1 MKRLWFCTLL
11 AVFMTTPAYAEEV
24 GATYKDFN
32 NGCGSGANEKLVP
45 DQILG
50 IDIRQA
56 CANHDNCYS
65 KCLEGGENYGKEICK
80 KDNEKEDRRAICDQR
95 FKEEIEEICKK
106 ISMFDLGK
114 KQLCTLISDIYPI
127 AVRVGGKPSFNG
139 IQVSNKMLVYLQN
152 NQLEDKDIEKLG
164 QEINSL
170 SRIDGIQENTMILSV
185 KNGKPVAS
193 LEGIPSEVPAKSD
206 NLMIQRTLKY
216 GDNIDL
222 SKATINEK
230 PITIEMIQ

>member
-1 MKRLWFCTLL
+1 MAVDQEQMKNLYLTKYLESISDKHV
-11 AVFMTTPAYAEEV
+11 AIMIIV
-24 GATYKDFN
+24 
-32 NGCGSGANEKLVP
+32 
-45 DQILG
+45 ILSA
-50 IDIRQA
+50 Q
-56 CANHDNCYS
+56 
-65 KCLEGGENYGKEICK
+65 
-80 KDNEKEDRRAICDQR
+80 
-95 FKEEIEEICKK
+95 KEEKIMEKKFVKRIMKKKIEEQSAIKGLKKRQKRFVQK
-106 ISMFDLGK
+106 ISMFDLDK

-139 IQVSNKMLVYLQN
+139 IQVSNKILVYLQN